1 MANKKII
8 ITGATGFIG
17 SHLTEL
23 FVSKGYKVTA
33 FDRYNPEYNLGHLKN
48 SKYKKDIEFLFGDI
62 RDYDSINSSIKR
74 KDIVLH
80 LAALIGIP
88 YSYYSPLAYVKT
100 NIEGTYNVLN
110 SVKEY
115 NIEQLIV
122 TSTSETYGSAQKVPI
137 NETHRLLGQS
147 PYAATKIAA
156 DQLAISYWRS
166 FKTPVKI
173 IRPFN
178 TYGPRQSVRAVIPS
192 IILQALQNKNIK
204 LGNIE
209 TTRDYTYVSDVCNA
223 YIELLKSKNLFGTP
237 VNVGSNK
244 EIKIKEI
251 AKTIIKMTNPRLK
264 IVSEKIR
271 FRPKLSEVGRLMC
284 DNSLIKRKTKW
295 KPNITFKK
303 GIEETIK
310 WIRENKE
317 KNLTN
322 TYRI

>member
-1 MANKKII
+1 MSNKKII

-23 FVSKGYKVTA
+23 FVKKGYKVTA

-48 SKYKKDIEFLFGDI
+48 SKFKKDIEFIFGDI
-62 RDYDSINSSIKR
+62 RDYDSVNASLKG
-74 KDIVLH
+74 KNIVLH

-88 YSYYSPLAYVKT
+88 YSYYSPLAYIKT

-110 SVKEY
+110 AVKNS

-137 NETHRLLGQS
+137 KETHRLIGQS
-147 PYAATKIAA
+147 PYAATKISA

-178 TYGPRQSVRAVIPS
+178 TFGPRQSSRAVIPS
-192 IILQALQNKNIK
+192 IILQALNNQNIK
-204 LGNIE
+204 LGNTE
-209 TTRDYTYVSDVCNA
+209 TTRDYTYVNDLCNA
-223 YIELLKSKNLFGTP
+223 YFEILKTKNLFGIP

-251 AKTIIKMTNPRLK
+251 ANMIIKMTNSNLK
-264 IVSEKIR
+264 IKVEKMR
-271 FRPKLSEVGRLMC
+271 FRPKLSEVDRLKC
-284 DNSLIKRKTKW
+284 DNSLIKKKTKW
-295 KPNITFKK
+295 RPRIEFKK
-303 GIEETIK
+303 GLEETIR
-310 WIRENKE
+310 WIKNNKE
-317 KNLTN
+317 KNFTDI
-322 TYRI
+322 YRI